1 MDLKQYGKTIKMI
14 RENLNISRKQL
25 YDGVMVKSNA
35 QRFEKG
41 EQDSSFEKVSILL
54 DRLELSFDEFIYIHH
69 KYKEPERERFLHD
82 FVNLKDTTN
91 TTGIMDLHHKITRA
105 GVADDTSL
113 LGRLRIV
120 LEAFELYNKDQ
131 HFENAKQLVEPIW
144 KQLEQKDT
152 WYYNDILIMAN
163 IYYVLEDEAVVTNI
177 TKMLKQIKKYAGYKN
192 SVNLDTVI
200 LLNYC
205 VYLSKRGRVLETEPY
220 VQRALENAKKYK
232 QTDYLIQAKMKL
244 AELLWAQG
252 KKTEATEIAEKMFMV
267 LENLDRLEL
276 LKDFKQDWEKI
287 TSENRD

>member
-105 GVADDTSL
+105 GVEDDTSL

-287 TSENRD
+287 TSEHRD